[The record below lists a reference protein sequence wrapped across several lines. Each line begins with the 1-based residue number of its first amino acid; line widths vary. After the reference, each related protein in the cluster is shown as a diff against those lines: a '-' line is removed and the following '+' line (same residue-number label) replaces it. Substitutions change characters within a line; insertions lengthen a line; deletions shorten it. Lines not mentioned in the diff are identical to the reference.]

1 MQNREVEPFPKQN
14 YEFTATANHVAGEM
28 VCEALASGEVR
39 FGRVVDTVASGSI
52 GMMSCL
58 GVFECDK
65 ETTADTWSDRR
76 KLEAV
81 VDGTTK
87 QFTLQVHDKGIC
99 VGRSIGASI
108 GTDTF
113 TKFELIPELN

>member
-14 YEFTATANHVAGEM
+14 YEFTATVDHLAGDI
-28 VCEALASGEVR
+28 VYDGGR
-39 FGRVVDTVASGSI
+39 YGRVVDDVAATAK
-52 GMMSCL
+52 GMMSCR

-65 ETTADTWSDRR
+65 KTTANTWSDNA

-87 QFTLQVHDKGIC
+87 HVTLQALDMGIC
-99 VGRSIGASI
+99 IGRAVGATV
-108 GTDTF
+108 GTDTYAVI
-113 TKFELIPELN
+113 ELIPEMN

>member
-14 YEFTATANHVAGEM
+14 YEVEATVDHSAGDIVLEN
-28 VCEALASGEVR
+28 GR
-39 FGRVVDTVASGSI
+39 YGRVVNDVDYSVDPT
-52 GMMSCL
+52 MMLSCR

-65 ETTADTWSDRR
+65 ETTADTWSDGA

-87 QFTLQVHDKGIC
+87 QVTVQALDKGVCIGKA
-99 VGRSIGASI
+99 VGATI
-108 GTDTF
+108 GTDTYA
-113 TKFELIPELN
+113 KIELLPELN